1 MEPVKTSAVEQE
13 LAGKIAS
20 IRTFMLRHDRFVLIT
35 LGLSLSPSPLAPIL
49 SVLLVI
55 YQLRLIKKG
64 SLAKEELSVLIVS
77 LIISLINIMLVAFMV
92 HNLKPTYTSSYI
104 YIKDL
109 IKSLLT
115 PWFWFNRPLHTQPYF
130 TTL

>member
-13 LAGKIAS
+13 LAVKIAS
-20 IRTFMLRHDRFVLIT
+20 MRTFMLKHDRFVLIT
-35 LGLSLSPSPLAPIL
+35 LVLSLSPSPLAPIL
-49 SVLLVI
+49 SVILVL

-64 SLAKEELSVLIVS
+64 SLAKKELRVLIVS
-77 LIISLINIMLVAFMV
+77 LIISLINITFVALMV
-92 HNLKPTYTSSYI
+92 HHLTPTYMSSYI

-115 PWFWFNRPLHTQPYF
+115 PWFWFKRPLHVQPNF
-130 TTL
+130 TIL